1 MMNRLRSWLFDAFFY
16 GGSVGFV
23 LAAPVA
29 AWFSRRALL
38 AVVMGWLKWHRLCAR
53 GIMGMRSRVEGAP
66 LAEPGFYAAK
76 HQAFYETFE
85 LALILG
91 APAIVMKAELAE
103 IPLWGWAA
111 RQYGVIVVDRSG
123 SATALRQML
132 REAKAARAAGRSVLI
147 FPEGTRVLP
156 GEAPPVRAGFAAL
169 YKTLA
174 LPTVPVALDSA
185 RVWPRKGPKRPGFVT
200 FRFGETLDPTL
211 SREEAEARI
220 HAGINALEPAA
231 RIG

>member
-1 MMNRLRSWLFDAFFY
+1 MIGRIRSWLFDAAFY

-29 AWFSRRALL
+29 ALFSRRALL
-38 AVVMGWLKWHRLCAR
+38 GVVMGWLRWHRFCANV
-53 GIMGMRSRVEGAP
+53 IMGMRTQVEGAP
-66 LAEPGFYAAK
+66 LHRPGFYVAK

-91 APAIVMKAELAE
+91 GPAIVMKAELAS

-169 YKTLA
+169 YKALS

-185 RVWPRKGPKRPGFVT
+185 RVWPRRGPKRPGVVT
-200 FRFGETLDPTL
+200 FRFGEPLDPAL
-211 SREEAEARI
+211 PREAAEARI